1 MIGSKH
7 VMKAAVFYVHFL
19 RRIIPE
25 QNTVRVA
32 GRLVFLIS
40 IAVVSEAT
48 LVSRHP
54 VHRWLLVPG
63 IIPVVHRDRQLL
75 SVHIFAFLHMPGQVH
90 VG

>member
-7 VMKAAVFYVHFL
+7 VMKAAVFYVHLL
-19 RRIIPE
+19 RSVISE

-32 GRLVFLIS
+32 RCLVFLIS
-40 IAVVSEAT
+40 ITMFSEAA

-63 IIPVVHRDRQLL
+63 IVPVVHRDSQLL
-75 SVHIFAFLHMPGQVH
+75 SVHIFAFLHMPRQIH